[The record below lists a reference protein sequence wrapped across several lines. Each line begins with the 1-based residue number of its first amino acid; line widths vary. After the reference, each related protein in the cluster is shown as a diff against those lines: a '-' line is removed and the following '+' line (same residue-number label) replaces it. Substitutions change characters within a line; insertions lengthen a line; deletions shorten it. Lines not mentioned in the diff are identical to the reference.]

1 MKFIPQFEINDKVI
15 DFSYGYGRI
24 VNIHDKTVR
33 VKFDEKNISN
43 TYRYHKKYNQYI
55 SAYTHTSLF
64 SCESIEIKQYH
75 QLCEENPLNLIE
87 FKRGHWYS
95 DIRLNL
101 RGILV
106 SADDNQLVIKY
117 RSAFTDNDIIVRY
130 SRTHFPQILFD
141 YEYTNNKIY
150 QLRNCNLHLCN
161 LKPEYLSF
169 TVDDNV
175 CTKDKGVKLCG
186 KVCNINYLTK
196 PITVFVA
203 NESGVHYKCNVNQLI
218 KFSIPKVTE
227 TITNKF
233 KPFDK
238 VLVRDNDDE
247 YWYANFFSHGYYED
261 NADGDITFWYRCVD
275 HMRYLQCI
283 PYEGN
288 EKLVGTRNEPK

>member
-1 MKFIPQFEINDKVI
+1 MNILIIKF
-15 DFSYGYGRI
+15 
-24 VNIHDKTVR
+24 
-33 VKFDEKNISN
+33 
-43 TYRYHKKYNQYI
+43 
-55 SAYTHTSLF
+55 
-64 SCESIEIKQYH
+64 
-75 QLCEENPLNLIE
+75 
-87 FKRGHWYS
+87 
-95 DIRLNL
+95 
-101 RGILV
+101 
-106 SADDNQLVIKY
+106 
-117 RSAFTDNDIIVRY
+117 
-130 SRTHFPQILFD
+130 
-141 YEYTNNKIY
+141 Y
-150 QLRNCNLHLCN
+150 QLRNCIYICVN
-161 LKPEYLSF
+161 LKPVFSF
-169 TVDDNV
+169 TGEMNV